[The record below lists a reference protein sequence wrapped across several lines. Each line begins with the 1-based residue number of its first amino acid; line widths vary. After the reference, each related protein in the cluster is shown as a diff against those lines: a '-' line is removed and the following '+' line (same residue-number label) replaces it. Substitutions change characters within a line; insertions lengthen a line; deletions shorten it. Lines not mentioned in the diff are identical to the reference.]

1 MVEVLHKSSADRSV
15 PEIKIAGLVPITTC
29 SGKVDGEP
37 RRRDPALEI
46 VRVDAHR
53 SEAALDE
60 EPKPGTILTERPRMR
75 LCPSGYAAGG
85 LVISWA
91 SARTRKARRESVPF
105 APHGR

>member
-1 MVEVLHKSSADRSV
+1 MVEVLHKRSADRSV
-15 PEIKIAGLVPITTC
+15 PEVKIAGLVPITTC

-60 EPKPGTILTERPRMR
+60 EPKPVRFLLSAPG
-75 LCPSGYAAGG
+75 C
-85 LVISWA
+85 A
-91 SARTRKARRESVPF
+91 SARQGMRPGA
-105 APHGR
+105 